1 MPEYHV
7 GAGLFGIY
15 CGVLNKPRKDGSV
28 TWKDK
33 TECTNEAFCAVR
45 DFLIQKVESEEL
57 SRGGYEW
64 TTTDGKVV
72 RLILEIE
79 EAPNDTLNE
88 EEEEHG

>member
-1 MPEYHV
+1 M

-15 CGVLNKPRKDGSV
+15 CGTLNKPRKDGSV

-45 DFLIQKVESEEL
+45 DFLRLKVESEEL
-57 SRGGYEW
+57 SRYGHEW